1 MTKKEKSM
9 EDQLNE
15 DKAQEAL
22 EAEVA
27 AEAEAEEKKA

>member
-27 AEAEAEEKKA
+27 SRSRS